1 MMPLS
6 CEIRKQLEIE
16 RCIVCKDKCTQGIA
30 DIKTHIHAKIR
41 AEAEKEW
48 QDIVKEMDRR

>member
-1 MMPLS
+1 MMPLT

-16 RCIVCKDKCTQGIA
+16 RCIVCKEKCTRGIA
-30 DIKTHIHAKIR
+30 DVKNHIRAKKR

-48 QDIVKEMDRR
+48 QSMVEEMDCR